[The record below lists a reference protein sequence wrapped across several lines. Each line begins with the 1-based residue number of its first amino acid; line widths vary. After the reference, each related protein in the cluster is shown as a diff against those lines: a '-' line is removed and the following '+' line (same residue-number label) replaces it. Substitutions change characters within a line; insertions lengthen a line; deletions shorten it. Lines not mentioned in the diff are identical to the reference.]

1 MICLF
6 IILLLLFFEICD
18 IFMFKFFFGVY
29 SFISSSVFIK
39 DKMVKINVLDMF
51 KIMLEFK
58 YMEMINYKIICN
70 CIVDFFVYL
79 KMNKKFIL
87 KCEKLFC
94 KIFKFFVLVL
104 IF

>member
-1 MICLF
+1 MY
-6 IILLLLFFEICD
+6 LL
-18 IFMFKFFFGVY
+18 K
-29 SFISSSVFIK
+29 IK
-39 DKMVKINVLDMF
+39 WLRINVLDMF

-94 KIFKFFVLVL
+94 KIFKVLVLVL